1 MKAMETLGYA
11 AVMIAAGIAIPVMA
25 AMSGT
30 LGRHLDSAPAATAIL
45 FAVALMIATVTTFA
59 TGAPELAKI
68 AVAPRH
74 LLLGGACVAFYALSI
89 TFIGP
94 RFGVANAILCVL
106 LGQMICSAAID
117 HYGLLGAPV
126 VPLSTARAA
135 GIFLMAI
142 GLFLARSAVTA
153 PAP

>member
-1 MKAMETLGYA
+1 MEGLGYA
-11 AVMIAAGIAIPVMA
+11 SIMIAAGIAIPAMA

-30 LGRHLDSAPAATAIL
+30 LGRHLGSAPAATATL
-45 FAVALMIATVTTFA
+45 FAVALLIAVAATFA
-59 TGAPELAKI
+59 TGAPAI
-68 AVAPRH
+68 AQFATAPRH

-117 HYGLLGAPV
+117 NFGLLGAPV
-126 VPLSTARAA
+126 VPISLTRIL
-135 GIFLMAI
+135 GIGLMAM
-142 GLFLARSAVTA
+142 GLFLARSNVVA
-153 PAP
+153 PPA